1 MGSPLT
7 LDAIATGVRAARP
20 VWGICTD
27 ANGLNVSVPIGND
40 GTNGRFSGWGTAYDD
55 TVLGSAVPSIGTTF
69 VAHVYGVVRT
79 GATAGNLTPRFRS
92 ETNGTTV
99 SVKTYSWG
107 SVSAA

>member
-1 MGSPLT
+1 
-7 LDAIATGVRAARP
+7 
-20 VWGICTD
+20 
-27 ANGLNVSVPIGND
+27 
-40 GTNGRFSGWGTAYDD
+40 
-55 TVLGSAVPSIGTTF
+55 VPSIGTTH

-99 SVKTYSWG
+99 SIKTYSWG

>member
-1 MGSPLT
+1 M
-7 LDAIATGVRAARP
+7 RAARP

-55 TVLGSAVPSIGTTF
+55 TVLGSAVPSIGTTY